1 MSNEPEPPKK
11 PMNAYF
17 IYLNKVKDDSM
28 KKNPN
33 LPYKEQV
40 AKIAQQYKNLSDKEK
55 QPYED
60 EY

>member
-17 IYLNKVKDDSM
+17 IYMNKVKDDSI

-40 AKIAQQYKNLSDKEK
+40 AKIAQ
-55 QPYED
+55 
-60 EY
+60 